1 MSMDEGI
8 AAAAR
13 ALALGDALAALNR
26 VALRDDAPA
35 LALRGIALAQ
45 LGDFDR
51 ARALVRRAARA
62 FGPGNAVA
70 RARCALAEGEIAL
83 AARDLA
89 WPGAALRAAQ
99 RTLATHGDP
108 RNAVYA
114 QYLEVRRLLLV
125 GELARAAE
133 RLDRLADP
141 AQPHDLRAIHDLL
154 AAGLAMR
161 QLRAGAARA
170 ALARAAQAARQAAI
184 APLAAE
190 VARAARLLDAPVA

>member
-13 ALALGDALAALNR
+13 ALALGDALAALNQ

-89 WPGAALRAAQ
+89 WPGAALRTAQ
-99 RTLATHGDP
+99 RTLAAHGDW
-108 RNAVYA
+108 RNAAYA

-125 GELARAAE
+125 GELERAAEWLE
-133 RLDRLADP
+133 RLDRPFL
-141 AQPHDLRAIHDLL
+141 PHDLRAIHDLL

-170 ALARAAQAARQAAI
+170 ALAR
-184 APLAAE
+184 
-190 VARAARLLDAPVA
+190 